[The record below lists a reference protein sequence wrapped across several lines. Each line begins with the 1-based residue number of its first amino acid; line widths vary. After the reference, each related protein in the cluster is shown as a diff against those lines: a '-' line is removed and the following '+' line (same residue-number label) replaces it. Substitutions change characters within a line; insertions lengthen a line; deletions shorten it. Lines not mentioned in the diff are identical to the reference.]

1 MDEAA
6 TFGQRLRRRRRLLDL
21 TQAELARRSGCS
33 EITIRK
39 IEADER
45 MPSEQLAEALAAGL
59 ELADTERASMA
70 QAGIPTVANR
80 GLHLPPVDELALPL
94 TSILGRDRETAE
106 ILSRLLDPNIRLL
119 TLVGP
124 PGIGKT
130 RLSLHVA
137 RLAQTQ
143 LADGV
148 RFVALAPVPEPAL
161 VVPELMRTLGITSHG
176 GVPPLDALGSALRDR
191 QLLLVLDNFEHVA
204 AAAPQIVQLLLMAP
218 CVTALITSRAV
229 LHITGEYVYPVP
241 PLAQPRLPAAGAEGP
256 AGLPGRPEPSL
267 EDLARAPAVQLFV
280 ERARAVRFDWT
291 LNRENAPVVAEICAR
306 LDGIP
311 LAIELAAARTRLFT
325 PQALASR
332 LRGANSLSLLI
343 KGQHDL
349 PAHEQT
355 LRGALDWSYQLLAP
369 ASQALF
375 ARLGTFRGGFTA
387 EAAAAV
393 VAEASTSLPDRP
405 GASTSL
411 PDRPEAE
418 RPGSLLEHQPPM
430 LDAIIALANQSLLQI
445 EDRDDGELRFSMLG
459 TIREYALEKLT
470 AAGLLEATRR
480 RHAAYFAAL
489 AGEATSL
496 LEGSD
501 QQIWLERLQANYYN
515 LRFALEWYADND
527 PVAGLRCAANLSRFW
542 HVRGLLSEGRS
553 WIDRLLAAAET
564 SASDEKV
571 VDRRAAAEARAHA
584 LHTAG
589 LLAYQQGD
597 HQQAEQ
603 ASGASL
609 ALYRELGTQGGA
621 VAALVNLGR
630 IALGQAAY
638 PRAAALYDEGLSLY
652 RSLGDRAGMA
662 NTLRERAL
670 IAKDQGYLEQA
681 QQLQEQSLE
690 LYRQLG
696 DSRGVATVLYDLS
709 VTAYWQAEYERSGV
723 LAEQAAAICRVLGN
737 QVGLAYALE
746 GIGMIAHLQGRHE
759 QASEALEQSLR
770 LFRTLDEKSGMA
782 LLLYEL
788 GLVAHDRGET
798 GHATQLQREGLA
810 LAWRIGDRRRVVFC
824 LEGCAAV
831 AGTQRPLDAAR
842 LWGAAAALREAL
854 GTPILP
860 ADRAGY
866 EQAVAAARDAAGHA
880 AFAVAW
886 DAGHALPL
894 ERAVD
899 EALGHVA
906 CRNYSLVENREP
918 ERCASIPRP

>member
-332 LRGANSLSLLI
+332 LRGADLLSLLI

-411 PDRPEAE
+411 PDRPGA
-418 RPGSLLEHQPPM
+418 S
-430 LDAIIALANQSLLQI
+430 
-445 EDRDDGELRFSMLG
+445 
-459 TIREYALEKLT
+459 
-470 AAGLLEATRR
+470 
-480 RHAAYFAAL
+480 
-489 AGEATSL
+489 TSL
-496 LEGSD
+496 
-501 QQIWLERLQANYYN
+501 
-515 LRFALEWYADND
+515 
-527 PVAGLRCAANLSRFW
+527 P
-542 HVRGLLSEGRS
+542 
-553 WIDRLLAAAET
+553 DRPDEYLAA
-564 SASDEKV
+564 
-571 VDRRAAAEARAHA
+571 
-584 LHTAG
+584 
-589 LLAYQQGD
+589 
-597 HQQAEQ
+597 
-603 ASGASL
+603 
-609 ALYRELGTQGGA
+609 
-621 VAALVNLGR
+621 
-630 IALGQAAY
+630 
-638 PRAAALYDEGLSLY
+638 
-652 RSLGDRAGMA
+652 
-662 NTLRERAL
+662 
-670 IAKDQGYLEQA
+670 
-681 QQLQEQSLE
+681 
-690 LYRQLG
+690 
-696 DSRGVATVLYDLS
+696 
-709 VTAYWQAEYERSGV
+709 
-723 LAEQAAAICRVLGN
+723 
-737 QVGLAYALE
+737 
-746 GIGMIAHLQGRHE
+746 
-759 QASEALEQSLR
+759 
-770 LFRTLDEKSGMA
+770 
-782 LLLYEL
+782 
-788 GLVAHDRGET
+788 
-798 GHATQLQREGLA
+798 
-810 LAWRIGDRRRVVFC
+810 
-824 LEGCAAV
+824 
-831 AGTQRPLDAAR
+831 
-842 LWGAAAALREAL
+842 
-854 GTPILP
+854 
-860 ADRAGY
+860 
-866 EQAVAAARDAAGHA
+866 
-880 AFAVAW
+880 
-886 DAGHALPL
+886 
-894 ERAVD
+894 
-899 EALGHVA
+899 
-906 CRNYSLVENREP
+906 
-918 ERCASIPRP
+918 